1 MVSIIM
7 ASYNKEKYISE
18 SINSVINQTYPDWE
32 LIITDDGSEDNTCS
46 IVKRFTENDSRI
58 KLVQSPVNLGAAH
71 ARNTALSKAT
81 GRYIAY
87 LDADDLWCPDKLL
100 KQLDYMRENG
110 YAMCYTSYDIIE
122 SDGEFRKTIH
132 IPSKVNYEDF
142 LKKPL
147 TCSHSIMLDTAVVDK
162 RLMIMP
168 DIRRGQDAATW
179 LEILKSGIT
188 GYGLDV
194 SLAKYRRNEGS
205 LSSNKL
211 KAVKRTWYLYREV
224 EKLSF
229 VQSTRYF
236 ISYAFNAAKKYI

>member
-1 MVSIIM
+1 MVSVIM

-32 LIITDDGSEDNTCS
+32 LIISDDGSEDNTCS

-58 KLVQSPVNLGAAH
+58 KLVQSSVNLGAAH

-122 SDGEFRKTIH
+122 SNGEFRKTIH
-132 IPSKVNYEDF
+132 IPPKVNYEDF

-147 TCSHSIMLDTAVVDK
+147 TCSHSIMIDTAVVDK
-162 RLMIMP
+162 QLMIMP

-179 LEILKSGIT
+179 LKILKSGII
-188 GYGLDV
+188 GYGLDD